1 MFVLLPACCLVQFR
15 ERRLPDL
22 LRLLAADLLAG
33 LVPATLL
40 SLSLVRFLLRPS
52 FAAREDVTAS
62 WLLALD
68 VAQCVT
74 ICRFP
79 SLGRALRTAVGGSRL
94 QLASVFRAARR
105 QQTQCTTLSL
115 AAADAALMWHRRPA
129 FSPNRRRA
137 PAGKLT
143 THSRGSPQLAR
154 YTLTQIGSRC
164 VAE

>member
-1 MFVLLPACCLVQFR
+1 MSQ
-15 ERRLPDL
+15 
-22 LRLLAADLLAG
+22 LAG
-33 LVPATLL
+33 
-40 SLSLVRFLLRPS
+40 
-52 FAAREDVTAS
+52 